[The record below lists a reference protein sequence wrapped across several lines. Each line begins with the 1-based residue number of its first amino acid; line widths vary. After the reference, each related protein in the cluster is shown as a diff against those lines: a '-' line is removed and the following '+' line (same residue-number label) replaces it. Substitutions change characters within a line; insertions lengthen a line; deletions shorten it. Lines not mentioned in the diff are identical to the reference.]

1 VGEVFRGRLVSVEA
15 REGRYREI
23 IHHPGSCAVVA
34 LVGGEILLVRQ
45 FREAVDREMLE
56 IPAGTRDVQ
65 GEDPAEC
72 AARELVEETGHRAI
86 RIEPLASVHASPG
99 FLDER
104 IELFLAE
111 AEPAGEPSEDGIEI
125 VRMPLSAAA
134 EAVADGAIT
143 DAKSAVGILL
153 AAGRG
158 G

>member
-1 VGEVFRGRLVSVEA
+1 VGEVFRGRLVSVEV

-23 IHHPGSCAVVA
+23 VHHPGSCAVVA
-34 LVGGEILLVRQ
+34 LVGGDVLLVRQ
-45 FREAVDREMLE
+45 FRDAVGRDMLE

-72 AARELVEETGHRAI
+72 AARELLEETGHRAV
-86 RIEPLASVHASPG
+86 RIEPLASVYASPG

-111 AEPAGEPSEDGIEI
+111 AEPEGEPSENGIEI
-125 VRMPLSAAA
+125 ARMPLSAAA
-134 EAVADGAIT
+134 EAVADGTIT

-153 AAGRG
+153 AAGRR
-158 G
+158 